1 MVLLGGALGLA
12 SRWQPVTADLIRG
25 AAVIYMMTTGVVY
38 GVLLADTAGREITY
52 VGWADTV
59 VHRIMPIVIVTDW
72 LIAPPRTRLTL
83 RAGLI
88 WLSYP
93 VLFLAYSLIRG
104 PIVAWYPYPFLTP
117 ARVGGYAGV
126 ALYAV
131 GIALFILLV
140 TWLTVT
146 VGNALGRLRRRA
158 AGLPG
163 QPGTT
168 ESPV

>member
-1 MVLLGGALGLA
+1 
-12 SRWQPVTADLIRG
+12 
-25 AAVIYMMTTGVVY
+25 MMTTGVVY

-72 LIAPPRTRLTL
+72 LIASPRTRLTL

-146 VGNALGRLRRRA
+146 SAMPWAGCGI
-158 AGLPG
+158 GLPG
-163 QPGTT
+163 CLD
-168 ESPV
+168 SPAPPSHRCSPFCFELVH